1 MKKYPAADNYVV
13 LQEGLWTA
21 SPKRHLPT
29 KLVLQSYGLTSPKS
43 LPTIRNHWHGVAS
56 VANAAPAH
64 LVSIDLFLGLK
75 NVLAYKKSPNCQ
87 IAKSYPYEVILGP
100 DPLGD

>member
-29 KLVLQSYGLTSPKS
+29 KLVLQTYRLTSPKS

-56 VANAAPAH
+56 VANAAPVH
-64 LVSIDLFLGLK
+64 FIKIDLFLG
-75 NVLAYKKSPNCQ
+75 
-87 IAKSYPYEVILGP
+87 I
-100 DPLGD
+100 